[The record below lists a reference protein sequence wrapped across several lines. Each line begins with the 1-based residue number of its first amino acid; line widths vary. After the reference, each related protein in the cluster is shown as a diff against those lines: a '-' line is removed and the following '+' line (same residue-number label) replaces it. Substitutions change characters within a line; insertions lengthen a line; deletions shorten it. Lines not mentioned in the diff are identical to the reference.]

1 MRRSGGADRGAPGPM
16 VLVGV
21 VLAALMAVAVPAP
34 EALASSDAAVR
45 WTSFSESTTCG
56 VAYTGTPIMSRTGIL
71 SDSEPLLG
79 PLGGYFGRSV
89 GAVRA
94 QQVWW
99 TVPMS
104 GGRRVLVNRLALPAF
119 QRVSENLAAEAAA
132 GRNYAITSVAAFV
145 PRTINGARQMSRHTL
160 GISID
165 INPAQNPYSADPDRL
180 ITDFP
185 DWFVDAWRDA
195 GFCWGGDW
203 ETAKDAMHFSWMGPE
218 PGSGQGLPIVEPLGG
233 MVPYAHAATYPTAWG
248 SLAGQRTMV
257 LADMGGFGA
266 LDVASLRTHPAGAV
280 LDVVPG
286 RSAFSACSHYRWLV
300 PADVAGDPLITMGDM
315 DGDSRTDLVSI
326 DGSGRMTV
334 VPRAGGFEEPTST
347 TVALPD
353 DPVALAVGDVD
364 GDRRGEVFVAA
375 ADGTVHVF
383 DRTGVEIEVI
393 ALPEP
398 APNLSVGDRD
408 GDGVIELFA
417 FLGGGAVSIV
427 GLDGVERERVTL
439 SDSDPASV
447 AVGAAD
453 QDGDGRSDI
462 TSLAADGALSVA
474 VGNSPTSRS
483 VGAWWIDP
491 NYDCDDDPVPLQWNG
506 TFHDDDVSEF
516 EGDIERVADLG
527 ITRGCNPPFGDAFC
541 PRDPVTRGQMAAFLV
556 RMFSL
561 PAPDTDFFTDDDS
574 SEFEDDI
581 NRLAAAGITAGCTA
595 SSYCPGDRVTRGQMA
610 AFLARGLGLS
620 GDTTQNRFDD
630 DDQSVF
636 EDQIELLAEA
646 GVTRGCDPPENGSFC
661 PDAQISRG
669 QMAAFLGRATQID

>member
-1 MRRSGGADRGAPGPM
+1 MRSSGGIASKVSPST

-21 VLAALMAVAVPAP
+21 ALAALMAVAVPAQ

-45 WTSFSESTTCG
+45 WTSFSESTSCG

-71 SDSEPLLG
+71 PDSEPLLG

-104 GGRRVLVNRLALPAF
+104 GGRRVLVHRLALPAF
-119 QRVSENLAAEAAA
+119 QEVSDNLAAQSAA
-132 GRNYAITSVAAFV
+132 GRNYDITSVAAFV

-165 INPAQNPYSADPDRL
+165 INPARNPYSADPDRL

-203 ETAKDAMHFSWMGPE
+203 ETAKDAMHFSWMGPA
-218 PGSGQGLPIVEPLGG
+218 PGSGSGIGIREPLGSMAPFAQTAG
-233 MVPYAHAATYPTAWG
+233 YRTAWG
-248 SLAGQRTMV
+248 ELAGERTML

-266 LDVASLRTHPAGAV
+266 LDVASLRPHPAGAV
-280 LDVVPG
+280 LDVIPG
-286 RSAFSACSHYRWLV
+286 RSGFAACSHYRWFI
-300 PADVAGDPLITMGDM
+300 PEDVAGAPLVAMGDI
-315 DGDSRTDLVSI
+315 DGDSRTDLVTV
-326 DGSGRMTV
+326 DDAGVMTV
-334 VPRAGGFEEPTST
+334 VPRAGGFGEPTST
-347 TVALPD
+347 TIDLAGDAVALTI
-353 DPVALAVGDVD
+353 GDLD
-364 GDRRGEVFVAA
+364 GDRLGEVFVAT

-383 DRTGVEIEVI
+383 DRTGAEVAII
-393 ALPEP
+393 ALPGP
-398 APNLSVGDRD
+398 ASDLTIGDRD
-408 GDGVIELFA
+408 GDGIIEVFA
-417 FLGGGAVSIV
+417 FLEDGVVSIV
-427 GLDGVERERVTL
+427 GIDGAELERVTL
-439 SDSDPASV
+439 PGTAAV

-462 TSLAADGALSVA
+462 SSLASNGELSVA
-474 VGNSPTSRS
+474 VGNTPTGRS

-491 NYDCDDDPVPLQWNG
+491 NYECDDDPVPLEWEG
-506 TFHDDDVSEF
+506 TFHDDDDSEF
-516 EGDIERVADLG
+516 EGDIEQVAELG

-541 PRDPVTRGQMAAFLV
+541 PRDRVTRGQMAAFLV

-561 PAPDTDFFTDDDS
+561 PPTLDDFFSDDEA

-595 SSYCPGDRVTRGQMA
+595 SSYCPAERVTRGQMA

-620 GDTTQNRFDD
+620 GDTSQNRFDD

-646 GVTRGCDPPENGSFC
+646 GVTRGCDPPRNGSFC
-661 PDAQISRG
+661 PEAEISRG